1 MMYVGRKFDD
11 TGTLTELSLGY
22 FLSVSAG
29 LVRESDWSAVRDPGG
44 SAGECQMDMMD
55 IGSL

>member
-1 MMYVGRKFDD
+1 MNQVP
-11 TGTLTELSLGY
+11 ELSLGC

>member
-1 MMYVGRKFDD
+1 M
-11 TGTLTELSLGY
+11 TQAPELSLGC
-22 FLSVSAG
+22 FLFVSAG

-44 SAGECQMDMMD
+44 SASECQMDMMD